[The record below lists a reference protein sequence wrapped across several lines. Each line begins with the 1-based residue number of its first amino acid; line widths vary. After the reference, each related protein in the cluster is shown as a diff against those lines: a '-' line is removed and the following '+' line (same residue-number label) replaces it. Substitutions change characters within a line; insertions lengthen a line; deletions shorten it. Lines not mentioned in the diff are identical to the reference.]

1 MAAPVRPRRRMA
13 LIRTN
18 KPSLVF
24 EAVQDGEM
32 IRTSS
37 PYIAIEIGP
46 GDMIELPDADGQG
59 KITVRV
65 CEFQTERVAGSIG
78 DITVIRTSPA

>member
-1 MAAPVRPRRRMA
+1 
-13 LIRTN
+13 
-18 KPSLVF
+18 
-24 EAVQDGEM
+24 M

-65 CEFQTERVAGSIG
+65 CEFHTERVAGSIG
-78 DITVIRTSPA
+78 DVTVIRTSPA